1 MGCGSSSLKGS
12 EDVGSNA
19 AMPAVPNNNTLQ
31 PAEGAPMNKVRTNF
45 SNIDYDAP
53 AETHK
58 GSLLKARAPD
68 ELDEGPSR
76 NASYAG
82 PTAGTGAGAGN
93 LQGESKDAILEK
105 EPAAER
111 NPVEPSHT
119 KNDESQPEAKPT
131 SDEQQID
138 GKIPDPIQ

>member
-12 EDVGSNA
+12 EDVGTDA
-19 AMPAVPNNNTLQ
+19 PKPTVPNNNNLQ
-31 PAEGAPMNKVRTNF
+31 PVGGAPMKQVRTNF

-76 NASYAG
+76 NASYAA
-82 PTAGTGAGAGN
+82 PTAGAVGGN
-93 LQGESKDAILEK
+93 LAGETKDGLTEH
-105 EPAAER
+105 PAAEST
-111 NPVEPSHT
+111 PLEPYHT
-119 KNDESQPEAKPT
+119 KSEENESEPT
-131 SDEQQID
+131 SGVGQHADHKTPNLVQ
-138 GKIPDPIQ
+138 

>member
-12 EDVGSNA
+12 DTVGTDA
-19 AMPAVPNNNTLQ
+19 PKPVAVA
-31 PAEGAPMNKVRTNF
+31 PAESSTPMNKVRTNF

-76 NASYAG
+76 NASVAV
-82 PTAGTGAGAGN
+82 AGAGN
-93 LQGESKDAILEK
+93 LQGETKDGILEQEHPAEK
-105 EPAAER
+105 NALEPYHKNPDISSEPKTTAEETQ
-111 NPVEPSHT
+111 VGG
-119 KNDESQPEAKPT
+119 
-131 SDEQQID
+131 
-138 GKIPDPIQ
+138 GKTPDFIQ